1 MTDKRGSS
9 FIADLRAVLGEPDF
23 RRLYATRLV
32 SQTGDGIFN
41 AGFASYAFFSGTVFP
56 NPAAAAS
63 AAAVLYL
70 PYSLIGPF
78 AGVFIDRW
86 SRRQI
91 LVWSAAIRAA
101 MVVISAFLVASGT
114 LGVPLYIA
122 VLAVL
127 GVNRFF
133 LSALSAALPHV
144 VPEDKLVMANTVAPT
159 SGTIVGFIGGV
170 VGLGVHL
177 VTGGGHVGSA
187 ATLLAGG
194 VGYAAA
200 GLIGATMPRTLLG
213 PNVTPGGGA
222 DRPGVRA
229 EIAVVAV
236 GLVAGARHLWQRR
249 QALYALVTIGAHRLL
264 YGILLLMSVL
274 LYRNYFY
281 PAKSGNTALGH
292 FTLVVITSAIGYGVG
307 AVLTPPMTRRMTKM
321 TWVAVLLV
329 FGGVVTGLLGP
340 LFSQVPFLILGF
352 ALGITGQG
360 LTITVTT
367 ILQEYAAETYLGR
380 VFSLYDMMYNAT
392 FVVGAAISV
401 AFMPLNG
408 KSYAIVAFI
417 AGAYAAAGIVF
428 WLVSRRSARSPLPE
442 PSEQAPLSPAQGQAP
457 PR

>member
-41 AGFASYAFFSGTVFP
+41 AGFAAYAFFSATVFP

-91 LVWSAAIRAA
+91 LVWSAAIRAV

-133 LSALSAALPHV
+133 LSAVSAALPHV
-144 VPEDKLVMANTVAPT
+144 VSEDKLVMANTVAPT

-170 VGLGVHL
+170 LGLGVHL
-177 VTGGGHVGSA
+177 VTGGGHIGSA

-200 GLIGATMPRTLLG
+200 GLIAATMPRDLLG
-213 PNVTPGGGA
+213 PSTEPGA
-222 DRPGVRA
+222 SAQRPGVRTEMA
-229 EIAVVAV
+229 IVAA
-236 GLVAGARHLWQRR
+236 GLAAGAQHLWQRR
-249 QALYALVTIGAHRLL
+249 QILYSLATIGAHRFL
-264 YGILLLMSVL
+264 YGICLLMSVL

-281 PAKSGNTALGH
+281 PTKNGNTALGH

-307 AVLTPPMTRRMTKM
+307 AVLTPPMTRRMTK
-321 TWVAVLLV
+321 TAWVAALLV
-329 FGGVVTGLLGP
+329 FGGVATGLLGP

-352 ALGITGQG
+352 ALGVTGQG
-360 LTITVTT
+360 LTVTVTT
-367 ILQEYAAETYLGR
+367 IVQERAADSYLGR
-380 VFSLYDMMYNAT
+380 VFALYDMMYNAT
-392 FVVGAAISV
+392 FVIGAAVSV
-401 AFMPLNG
+401 VFMPLTG
-408 KSYAIVAFI
+408 KSYPMVTFVAC
-417 AGAYAAAGIVF
+417 AYAAAGIGY
-428 WLVSRRSARSPLPE
+428 WLVNRRSAGSLLPE
-442 PSEQAPLSPAQGQAP
+442 PSEEVPLSPAQGQAP

>member
-1 MTDKRGSS
+1 MADKRGSS
-9 FIADLRAVLGEPDF
+9 FVGDLRVVLGEPDF

-41 AGFASYAFFSGTVFP
+41 AGFAAYAFFSATTFP

-91 LVWSAAIRAA
+91 LVWSAAIRAV
-101 MVVISAFLVASGT
+101 MVVVAAFLVASGT
-114 LGVPLYIA
+114 LGIPLYIA

-144 VPEDKLVMANTVAPT
+144 VPKDKLVMANAVAPT

-177 VTGGGHVGSA
+177 VTGGGHTGSA

-200 GLIGATMPRTLLG
+200 SLLGATMGRDLLG
-213 PNVTPGGGA
+213 PNRDPAEPQRGGLRSDMAEVTA
-222 DRPGVRA
+222 
-229 EIAVVAV
+229 
-236 GLVAGARHLWQRR
+236 GLVAGARHLWERK
-249 QALYALVTIGAHRLL
+249 QALYALGMIGVHRFL
-264 YGILLLMSVL
+264 YGICLLMSIL

-281 PAKSGNTALGH
+281 PTKNGNTALGH
-292 FTLVVITSAIGYGVG
+292 FTLVVITSAIGYGAG
-307 AVLTPPMTRRMTKM
+307 AVLTPPMTRRMSKM
-321 TWVAVLLV
+321 AWVATLLA
-329 FGGVVTGLLGP
+329 FGGVAAGLLGAT
-340 LFSQVPFLILGF
+340 FSQVPFLVLGF
-352 ALGITGQG
+352 ALGVTGQG

-367 ILQEYAAETYLGR
+367 ILQERAAETFLGR

-392 FVVGAAISV
+392 FVIGAAISV
-401 AFMPLNG
+401 VFMPLNG
-408 KSYAIVAFI
+408 KSYPMVAFVGAAYLA
-417 AGAYAAAGIVF
+417 AGAGY
-428 WLVSRRSARSPLPE
+428 WLLTRRSAQSPPPP
-442 PSEQAPLSPAQGQAP
+442 PSEAVPPAPVPGRAGP
-457 PR
+457 G

>member
-1 MTDKRGSS
+1 VTDKRGSS

-41 AGFASYAFFSGTVFP
+41 AGFAAYAFFSKTVFP

-91 LVWSAAIRAA
+91 LVWSAAIRAV

-177 VTGGGHVGSA
+177 VTGGGHIGST

-200 GLIGATMPRTLLG
+200 GLIGATMPRDLLG
-213 PNVTPGGGA
+213 PGTEPGTSA
-222 DRPGVRA
+222 QRSSVRA
-229 EIAVVAV
+229 EMAVVAA
-236 GLVAGARHLWQRR
+236 GLAAGARHLWQRR
-249 QALYALVTIGAHRLL
+249 QALYALVTIGAHRFL

-281 PAKSGNTALGH
+281 PTKNGNTALGH

-307 AVLTPPMTRRMTKM
+307 AMLTPPMTRRMTKM
-321 TWVAVLLV
+321 AWVAALLV
-329 FGGVVTGLLGP
+329 FGGVVTGLLGS

-367 ILQEYAAETYLGR
+367 VLQESVAETYLGR
-380 VFSLYDMMYNAT
+380 VFALYDMMYNAT
-392 FVVGAAISV
+392 FVIGAAISV
-401 AFMPLNG
+401 AFMPLTG
-408 KSYAIVAFI
+408 KSYSIVAFV
-417 AGAYAAAGIVF
+417 ACAYAAAGIGY
-428 WLVSRRSARSPLPE
+428 WLVSRRSAGSPLPE
-442 PSEQAPLSPAQGQAP
+442 PSEEVPLSPAQGQAP
-457 PR
+457 LR

>member
-1 MTDKRGSS
+1 M
-9 FIADLRAVLGEPDF
+9 
-23 RRLYATRLV
+23 
-32 SQTGDGIFN
+32 
-41 AGFASYAFFSGTVFP
+41 
-56 NPAAAAS
+56 
-63 AAAVLYL
+63 LYL

-91 LVWSAAIRAA
+91 LVWSAAIRAV

-177 VTGGGHVGSA
+177 VTGGGHIGSA

-194 VGYAAA
+194 AGYAAA

-213 PNVTPGGGA
+213 PDVLPDA
-222 DRPGVRA
+222 SAKRPGVRT
-229 EIAVVAV
+229 EMAVVMA

-249 QALYALVTIGAHRLL
+249 QALYTLVTIGAHRFL

-281 PAKSGNTALGH
+281 PAKNGNTALGH
-292 FTLVVITSAIGYGVG
+292 FTLVVITSAIGYGAG
-307 AVLTPPMTRRMTKM
+307 AVLTPPMTRRMTK
-321 TWVAVLLV
+321 TAWVAALLV
-329 FGGVVTGLLGP
+329 FGGIATGLLGP

-367 ILQEYAAETYLGR
+367 ILQERAAEAYLGR
-380 VFSLYDMMYNAT
+380 IFSLYDMMYNAT
-392 FVVGAAISV
+392 FVLGAAISV
-401 AFMPLNG
+401 AFMPLTG

-417 AGAYAAAGIVF
+417 AGAYAAAGIAF
-428 WLVSRRSARSPLPE
+428 WLVSRRSAGSPLPE
-442 PSEQAPLSPAQGQAP
+442 PSEEVPLSPAQGQAP

>member
-1 MTDKRGSS
+1 MAEKRGSS

-41 AGFASYAFFSGTVFP
+41 AGFAAYAFFSATTFP
-56 NPAAAAS
+56 DPAAAAS

-91 LVWSAAIRAA
+91 LVWSAAIRAV
-101 MVVISAFLVASGT
+101 MVVAAAGFVASGT

-159 SGTIVGFIGGV
+159 SGTIVGFAGGV
-170 VGLGVHL
+170 IGLGVHL
-177 VTGGGHVGSA
+177 ITGGGHTGSA
-187 ATLLAGG
+187 ATLVAGG
-194 VGYAAA
+194 VGYGIA
-200 GLIGATMPRTLLG
+200 GVIGATMPRDLLG
-213 PNVTPGGGA
+213 PNRDPGEPVESGTIRA
-222 DRPGVRA
+222 DMADVIR
-229 EIAVVAV
+229 

-249 QALYALVTIGAHRLL
+249 ETLYAICTIGAHRFL
-264 YGILLLMSVL
+264 YGICLLMSIL

-281 PAKSGNTALGH
+281 PTKNGNTALGH
-292 FTLVVITSAIGYGVG
+292 FTLVVITSAIGYGAG
-307 AVLTPPMTRRMTKM
+307 AVLTPPMTRRMSKFS
-321 TWVAVLLV
+321 WVAVLLV
-329 FGGVVTGLLGP
+329 LGGVSSGLLGAT
-340 LFSQVPFLILGF
+340 FSQVPFLVLGF

-367 ILQEYAAETYLGR
+367 ILQERAAESYLGR

-392 FVVGAAISV
+392 FVLGVVISV

-408 KSYAIVAFI
+408 KSYAMVAFI
-417 AGAYAAAGIVF
+417 AIGYIAAGAGY
-428 WLVSRRSARSPLPE
+428 WLVSHRSP
-442 PSEQAPLSPAQGQAP
+442 AP
-457 PR
+457 PALPVPAEPADTRAQ

>member
-1 MTDKRGSS
+1 VTDKRRSS
-9 FIADLRAVLGEPDF
+9 FIADLRVVLGEPDF

-41 AGFASYAFFSGTVFP
+41 AGFAAYAFFSATTFP

-91 LVWSAAIRAA
+91 LVWSAAIRAVL
-101 MVVISAFLVASGT
+101 VVIAAFLVGSST
-114 LGVPLYIA
+114 LGAPLYVA

-133 LSALSAALPHV
+133 LSSLSAALPHV
-144 VPEDKLVMANTVAPT
+144 VPEDKLVMANAVAPT
-159 SGTIVGFIGGV
+159 SGTIVGFVGAVI
-170 VGLGVHL
+170 GLGVHL
-177 VTGGGHVGSA
+177 ITGGGHIGSA

-194 VGYAAA
+194 VGYAIA
-200 GLIGATMPRTLLG
+200 GLIGATMPRNLLG
-213 PNVTPGGGA
+213 PDTDPDA
-222 DRPGVRA
+222 PPRAGVRNDM
-229 EIAVVAV
+229 AVVAA
-236 GLVAGARHLWQRR
+236 GLVAGTRHLWQRK
-249 QALYALVTIGAHRLL
+249 QALYALGTIGAHRLL
-264 YGILLLMSVL
+264 YGICLLMSVL

-281 PAKSGNTALGH
+281 PSKNGNTALGH

-307 AVLTPPMTRRMTKM
+307 AVLTPPATRRMTKM
-321 TWVAVLLV
+321 AWVASLLV
-329 FGGVVTGLLGP
+329 FGGFAAGLLGAT
-340 LFSQVPFLILGF
+340 FSQIPFLILGF

-367 ILQEYAAETYLGR
+367 ILQECAAETYLGR

-392 FVVGAAISV
+392 FVIGAAISV
-401 AFMPLNG
+401 VFMPLNG
-408 KSYAIVAFI
+408 KSYGMVAFVALGYLL
-417 AGAYAAAGIVF
+417 AGAGY
-428 WLVSRRSARSPLPE
+428 WLLTRHSA
-442 PSEQAPLSPAQGQAP
+442 QAP
-457 PR
+457 PPPPSAPVPEPPVPDQAHRS

>member
-1 MTDKRGSS
+1 MTDKRRSS
-9 FIADLRAVLGEPDF
+9 FVADLRAVLSERDF

-41 AGFASYAFFSGTVFP
+41 AGFAAYAFFSATTFP

-91 LVWSAAIRAA
+91 LVWSAAIRAV
-101 MVVISAFLVASGT
+101 MVVVAAFLVASGT
-114 LGVPLYIA
+114 LGLPLYVA

-159 SGTIVGFIGGV
+159 SGTIVGFAGGII
-170 VGLGVHL
+170 GLGVHL
-177 VTGGGHVGSA
+177 ITGGGHTGSA

-194 VGYAAA
+194 VGYAIA
-200 GLIGATMPRTLLG
+200 GVIGATMPRDLLG
-213 PNVTPGGGA
+213 PDNDPGQPAGA
-222 DRPGVRA
+222 GIRSD
-229 EIAVVAV
+229 IAAVAA

-249 QALYALVTIGAHRLL
+249 QTAYALFSIGAHRFL
-264 YGILLLMSVL
+264 YGICLLMSIL

-281 PAKSGNTALGH
+281 PSKNGNTALSH
-292 FTLVVITSAIGYGVG
+292 FTLVVITSAIGYGAG
-307 AVLTPPMTRRMTKM
+307 AVLTPPMTRRLSKT

-329 FGGVVTGLLGP
+329 FGGVASGLLGST
-340 LFSQVPFLILGF
+340 FSQAPFLVLGF

-367 ILQEYAAETYLGR
+367 ILQEQAAESYLGR
-380 VFSLYDMMYNAT
+380 IFSLYDMMYNAT
-392 FVVGAAISV
+392 FVTGAAISV
-401 AFMPLNG
+401 LFMPLDG
-408 KSYAIVAFI
+408 RSYAMVSFVAGGYVAAGLGYWVLSRRP
-417 AGAYAAAGIVF
+417 AGAPV
-428 WLVSRRSARSPLPE
+428 PQ
-442 PSEQAPLSPAQGQAP
+442 PSEEAPLWPAQGQAP